1 LMEEGEGKEEDS
13 EDYFFSNKSNKREE
27 VDRNY

>member
-1 LMEEGEGKEEDS
+1 MEEGEGKKEDP
-13 EDYFFSNKSNKREE
+13 EDYFFSNKSSKRRE

>member
-1 LMEEGEGKEEDS
+1 MGESEGEEEDP
-13 EDYFFSNKSNKREE
+13 EDYFFFNKFNKREE

>member
-1 LMEEGEGKEEDS
+1 MEEGDGEEEDP
-13 EDYFFSNKSNKREE
+13 EDYFFSNKYNKREE

>member
-1 LMEEGEGKEEDS
+1 MEEGDGKKEDP
-13 EDYFFSNKSNKREE
+13 EDYFFSNKSNKRKE